1 MMKVCYSEL
10 DGPEGLSCRLEAA
23 GHAGFAP
30 AGQDIVCAG
39 ASTLMQALVYL
50 LAGEEN
56 AHADAWEEPDGPR
69 LAVQA
74 DAPCAAWVQGAFE
87 LAKAGFTL
95 LAERYPDNIRFA
107 DVSRRGEQSMM
118 DLQMF
123 AEEAAP
129 AAPALSPAQA
139 RQAVLELLEVAN
151 LKSGDIFVVGCSSS
165 EMVGQRIGKG
175 SSLEAAQA
183 AFDGIY
189 PVLQERGIY
198 LAAQCCEHLN
208 RSLIVEEAAADKY
221 DLDVV
226 NVQPWEHA
234 GGSFATTAFARF
246 EHPVAVTHVRAKAGI
261 DIGGTLIGMHLKE
274 VAVPVRLS
282 IKQIGEANI
291 LCARTR
297 PPYVGGERARYRED
311 MK

>member
-1 MMKVCYSEL
+1 MY
-10 DGPEGLSCRLEAA
+10 
-23 GHAGFAP
+23 
-30 AGQDIVCAG
+30 
-39 ASTLMQALVYL
+39 
-50 LAGEEN
+50 EEI
-56 AHADAWEEPDGPR
+56 
-69 LAVQA
+69 
-74 DAPCAAWVQGAFE
+74 
-87 LAKAGFTL
+87 T
-95 LAERYPDNIRFA
+95 
-107 DVSRRGEQSMM
+107 
-118 DLQMF
+118 
-123 AEEAAP
+123 
-129 AAPALSPAQA
+129 AQA

-234 GGSFATTAFARF
+234 GGSFAMTAWANFKD
-246 EHPVAVTHVRAKAGI
+246 PVLVETIVADAGI
-261 DIGGTLIGMHLKE
+261 DIGGTLIGMHLRR
-274 VAVPVRLS
+274 VAIPVRLS
-282 IKQIGEANI
+282 IKKIGEANI

-297 PPYVGGERARYRED
+297 PKYIGGARAVYQEL
-311 MK
+311 